1 MARHYFFS
9 QGDRRALLVLAL
21 LVVGVSVVMLLLQN
35 DGMSQVGI
43 VGDSLSYASS
53 NSGRKQYNDEKIAI
67 PSSNLSLRPFDP
79 NTADST
85 ALLSLG
91 LSRWQVAN
99 VYKYRNRG
107 GVFRKPSDF
116 ARLYG
121 LTVHQYKRLEP
132 YIRISPDFIAPASS
146 LFTTTDNANGHS
158 VKPDSVDRAFAN
170 VRKSNKI
177 NDGEFIDLNVGDT
190 AQLKRVPG
198 IGSYFARRILQY
210 GQRLGG
216 YVDVAQLDEIEDF
229 PSSAK
234 SFFVVSAAKPLKLNV
249 NKLSLS
255 QLRRHP
261 YINYYQARAIVDYRR
276 TNGPFHSL
284 QDLAVLPDITKE
296 DIRRLASYVEF

>member
-9 QGDRRALLVLAL
+9 HGDRRALLVLAL
-21 LVVGVSVVMLLLQN
+21 LFIGVSVVMLLLQN
-35 DGMSQVGI
+35 DRTSQVGI

-53 NSGRKQYNDEKIAI
+53 DKGRNQYNDEKIAI

-85 ALLSLG
+85 TLLSIG

-146 LFTTTDNANGHS
+146 LFPATDNAKGHREYSDS
-158 VKPDSVDRAFAN
+158 VKRAFAN
-170 VRKSNKI
+170 ARKSNKI
-177 NDGEFIDLNVGDT
+177 NEGEFIDLNVGDT
-190 AQLKRVPG
+190 VQLKRVPG
-198 IGSYFARRILQY
+198 IGSYFARKILQY

-229 PSSAK
+229 PYSAK
-234 SFFVVSAAKPLKLNV
+234 SFFVVSSAKPQKLNV

-276 TNGPFHSL
+276 TNGPFRSL
-284 QDLAVLPDITKE
+284 HDLAVLPDITQE